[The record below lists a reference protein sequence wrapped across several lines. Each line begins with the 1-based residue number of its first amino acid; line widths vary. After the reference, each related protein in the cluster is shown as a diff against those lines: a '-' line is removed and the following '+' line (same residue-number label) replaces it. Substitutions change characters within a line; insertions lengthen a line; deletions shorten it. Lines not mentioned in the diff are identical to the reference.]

1 MRRNGT
7 GNKIARAIHGGKIVS
22 DTKFQLIGEQDK
34 PMIEVIS
41 PNPDFPPVIT
51 VEDIPRLL
59 ELLEELKK
67 K

>member
-1 MRRNGT
+1 M
-7 GNKIARAIHGGKIVS
+7 S